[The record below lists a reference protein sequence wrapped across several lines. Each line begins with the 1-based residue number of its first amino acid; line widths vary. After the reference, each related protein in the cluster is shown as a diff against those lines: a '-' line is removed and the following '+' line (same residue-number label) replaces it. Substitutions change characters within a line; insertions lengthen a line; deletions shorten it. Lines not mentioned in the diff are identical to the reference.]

1 MTTICV
7 ENFETADWKTIIDQ
21 YGSKMLLFAR
31 QLVPNQADA
40 EDIVQD
46 AFRRYW
52 KSNHLEDE
60 NTISL
65 LFGSVRWA
73 ALDHIRQNERR
84 RKREVLASQD
94 DRALNNSH
102 MFERS
107 MEKSELSDQVQAA
120 LQGLTDSQ
128 RQIVVLKVWGEMIYE
143 QIGKTLGI
151 SPNTASS
158 RYRYALAALRKVV
171 RKDCYVN

>member
-1 MTTICV
+1 MGD
-7 ENFETADWKTIIDQ
+7 FKTADWNTIFDQ

-31 QLVPNQADA
+31 QFVPNQTDA

-52 KSNHLEDE
+52 KSNHLEGE

-84 RKREVLASQD
+84 RKREGLASHD
-94 DRALNNSH
+94 DRTLNESH

-107 MEKSELSDQVQAA
+107 MEKAELSDQIEAA
-120 LQGLTDSQ
+120 LQRLSNSQ
-128 RQIVVLKVWGEMIYE
+128 RQIVVLKVWGEMTYE
-143 QIGKTLGI
+143 QIGLTLGI

-158 RYRYALAALRKVV
+158 RYRYALGALRKVV

>member
-1 MTTICV
+1 V
-7 ENFETADWKTIIDQ
+7 ENFEIADWKTIFDQ

-31 QLVPNQADA
+31 QFVPNQADA

-52 KSNHLEDE
+52 KSNHLEGE

-84 RKREVLASQD
+84 RKRETLASQD
-94 DRALNNSH
+94 DRALNDCH

-107 MEKSELSDQVQAA
+107 IEKTELSDQVEAA
-120 LQGLTDSQ
+120 LQRLSDSQ
-128 RQIVVLKVWGEMIYE
+128 RQIVVLKVWGEMTYE
-143 QIGKTLGI
+143 QIGQTLGI
-151 SPNTASS
+151 SQNTASS
-158 RYRYALAALRKVV
+158 RYRYALDALRRVI

>member
-1 MTTICV
+1 
-7 ENFETADWKTIIDQ
+7 
-21 YGSKMLLFAR
+21 MLLFAR
-31 QLVPNQADA
+31 QFVADQADA
-40 EDIVQD
+40 EDIVQE

-52 KSNHLEDE
+52 KSKHRHSE

-84 RKREVLASQD
+84 RKRETMVSQD
-94 DRALNNSH
+94 DQVLNDSH

-107 MEKSELSDQVQAA
+107 MEKAELADQVQSA
-120 LQGLTDSQ
+120 LERLSDVQ
-128 RQIVVLKVWGEMIYE
+128 RQIVVLKVWGDLTYE
-143 QIGKTLGI
+143 QISKTLGV

-158 RYRYALAALRKVV
+158 RYRYALDALRKII
-171 RKDCYVN
+171 RKDRHAIW